1 MIDYLGDLLEGLH
14 LTIQLSFTALGIG
27 LVLGLAA
34 ALARKYGRR
43 PLSYLANAYIELVR
57 GTPLTVQL
65 FIIYFG
71 LPSLGILFSP
81 TLSAIIALGINS
93 GAYQAE
99 YFRGAIES
107 IGGGQMEAA
116 LSLGMSKLQAILRIM
131 LPQAF
136 RLALPSWSNE
146 AAYLPKYSSVAF
158 LVTVPELL
166 ARSKMVI
173 SRNLRPLEVYFVVGL
188 IYLATIATI
197 SKILDM
203 VYDKYKITIE

>member
-1 MIDYLGDLLEGLH
+1 MIDYLGDLLEGLL

-81 TLSAIIALGINS
+81 TLSAIVALGINS

-116 LSLGMSKLQAILRIM
+116 LSLGMSRLQAILRIM

-188 IYLATIATI
+188 IYLAAIATI

-203 VYDKYKITIE
+203 VYEKYKITIE

>member
-1 MIDYLGDLLEGLH
+1 MIDYLGDLFEGL
-14 LTIQLSFTALGIG
+14 LITFQLSFTALGIG
-27 LVLGLAA
+27 LILGLAA
-34 ALARKYGRR
+34 ALARKYSRK
-43 PLSYLANAYIELVR
+43 PLSFLANTYIELIR

-71 LPSLGILFSP
+71 LPSLGVLFSP

-116 LSLGMSKLQAILRIM
+116 LSLGMNRPQAILRII

-173 SRNLRPLEVYFVVGL
+173 SRNLKPLEVYLVVGL

-203 VYDKYKITIE
+203 VYEKYKITVE

>member
-1 MIDYLGDLLEGLH
+1 MIDYLGDLLEGL
-14 LTIQLSFTALGIG
+14 LVTFQLSFTALGIG
-27 LVLGLAA
+27 LILGLAA
-34 ALARKYGRR
+34 ALARKYGHE
-43 PLSYLANAYIELVR
+43 PLSLLANAYIELIR

-71 LPSLGILFSP
+71 LPSLGVVFPP
-81 TLSAIIALGINS
+81 TLSAIVALGINS

-116 LSLGMSKLQAILRIM
+116 LSLGMNRLQAILRVI

-173 SRNLRPLEVYFVVGL
+173 SRNLKPLEVYLVVGL

-203 VYDKYKITIE
+203 VYERYKITVE

>member
-1 MIDYLGDLLEGLH
+1 MINYLGDLLEGL
-14 LTIQLSFTALGIG
+14 LVTFELSFTALGIG
-27 LVLGLAA
+27 MILGLAA
-34 ALARKYGRR
+34 ALARTYGRKT
-43 PLSYLANAYIELVR
+43 LSYIANAYIELIR

-71 LPSLGILFSP
+71 LPVLGLLFSP
-81 TLSAIIALGINS
+81 TLSAIVALGINS

-116 LSLGMSKLQAILRIM
+116 LSLGMSRTQAIRRII
-131 LPQAF
+131 LPQAV

-158 LVTVPELL
+158 LVTVPELM
-166 ARSKMVI
+166 ARAKVVI
-173 SRNLRPLEVYFVVGL
+173 SENLRPLEVYLVVGL
-188 IYLATIATI
+188 IYLITIASL
-197 SKILDM
+197 SKVLDM
-203 VYDKYKITIE
+203 LYEKYKFTVE

>member
-1 MIDYLGDLLEGLH
+1 MIDYLGDLFEGL
-14 LTIQLSFTALGIG
+14 LVTFELSFTALGIG
-27 LVLGLAA
+27 AILGLAA
-34 ALARKYGRR
+34 ALARKYGQK
-43 PLSYLANAYIELVR
+43 PISYLANAYIELIR

-71 LPSLGILFSP
+71 LPSLGVLFSP
-81 TLSAIIALGINS
+81 TLSAIVALGINS

-116 LSLGMSKLQAILRIM
+116 LSLGMSRLQAILRIM

-173 SRNLRPLEVYFVVGL
+173 SRNLNPLEVYLVVGL

-203 VYDKYKITIE
+203 MYERYKITVE

>member
-1 MIDYLGDLLEGLH
+1 MIDYLGDLFEGLFV
-14 LTIQLSFTALGIG
+14 TFQLSFTALGIG
-27 LVLGLAA
+27 VILGLAA
-34 ALARKYGRR
+34 ALARKYGQR
-43 PLSYLANAYIELVR
+43 PISYLANAYIEIIR

-71 LPSLGILFSP
+71 LPSLGVLFSP
-81 TLSAIIALGINS
+81 TLSAIVALGINS

-116 LSLGMSKLQAILRIM
+116 LSLGMSRVQTIFRII

-173 SRNLRPLEVYFVVGL
+173 SRNLKPLEVYFVVGL

-203 VYDKYKITIE
+203 VYEKYKITVE

>member
-1 MIDYLGDLLEGLH
+1 MIDYLGDLLEGL
-14 LTIQLSFTALGIG
+14 LVTFQLSFTALGIG
-27 LVLGLAA
+27 GILGLAA
-34 ALARKYGRR
+34 ALARIYGNK
-43 PLSYLANAYIELVR
+43 PLSYLANGYIELIR

-71 LPSLGILFSP
+71 LPSLGLLFSP
-81 TLSAIIALGINS
+81 TFSAIVALGVNS

-116 LSLGMSKLQAILRIM
+116 LSVGMSRLQAILRII

-166 ARSKMVI
+166 AKSKMVI
-173 SRNLRPLEVYFVVGL
+173 SRNLKPLEVYLVVGL
-188 IYLATIATI
+188 IYLVTIATI

-203 VYDKYKITIE
+203 MYEKYKITVE

>member
-1 MIDYLGDLLEGLH
+1 MIDYLGDLLEGL
-14 LTIQLSFTALGIG
+14 LVTFQLSFTALGIG
-27 LVLGLAA
+27 VVLGLAA
-34 ALARKYGRR
+34 ALARKYGHRSI
-43 PLSYLANAYIELVR
+43 SYLANTYIELIR

-71 LPSLGILFSP
+71 LPSLGVLFSP
-81 TLSAIIALGINS
+81 TVSAIVALGINS

-107 IGGGQMEAA
+107 IGGEQMEAA
-116 LSLGMSKLQAILRIM
+116 LSLGMSRLQAILRIM

-173 SRNLRPLEVYFVVGL
+173 SRNLRPLEVYLVVGI
-188 IYLATIATI
+188 IYLVAIATI

-203 VYDKYKITIE
+203 VYEKYKITVE

>member
-1 MIDYLGDLLEGLH
+1 MIDYLGDLFEGL
-14 LTIQLSFTALGIG
+14 LVTFQLSLTALGIG
-27 LVLGLAA
+27 AILGLAA
-34 ALARKYGRR
+34 ALARKYGQK
-43 PLSYLANAYIELVR
+43 PISYLANAYIELIR

-71 LPSLGILFSP
+71 LPSLGLLFSP
-81 TLSAIIALGINS
+81 TLSAIVALGINS

-116 LSLGMSKLQAILRIM
+116 LSLGMSRLQAIVRII

-173 SRNLRPLEVYFVVGL
+173 SRNLKPLEVYLVVGL

-203 VYDKYKITIE
+203 VYERYKITVE

>member
-1 MIDYLGDLLEGLH
+1 MIDYLGDLFEGL
-14 LTIQLSFTALGIG
+14 LITFQLSFTALGIG
-27 LVLGLAA
+27 LILGLAA
-34 ALARKYGRR
+34 ALARKYGRK
-43 PLSYLANAYIELVR
+43 PLSFLANTYIELIR
-57 GTPLTVQL
+57 GTPLTVRL

-71 LPSLGILFSP
+71 LPSLGVLFSP
-81 TLSAIIALGINS
+81 TLSAIMALGINS

-116 LSLGMSKLQAILRIM
+116 LSLGMNRPQAILRII

-173 SRNLRPLEVYFVVGL
+173 SRNLKPLEVYLVVGL

-203 VYDKYKITIE
+203 VYERYRITVE

>member
-1 MIDYLGDLLEGLH
+1 MIDYLGDLFEGL
-14 LTIQLSFTALGIG
+14 LVTFQLSFTALGIG
-27 LVLGLAA
+27 VVLGLAA
-34 ALARKYGRR
+34 ALARKYGQR
-43 PLSYLANAYIELVR
+43 PISYLANTYIELIR

-71 LPSLGILFSP
+71 LPSLGVLFSP
-81 TLSAIIALGINS
+81 MLSAIVALGINS

-116 LSLGMSKLQAILRIM
+116 LSLGMSRVQTILRII

-173 SRNLRPLEVYFVVGL
+173 SRNLNPLEVYFVVGL

-203 VYDKYKITIE
+203 IYERYKITVE

>member
-1 MIDYLGDLLEGLH
+1 MIDYLGDLLEGLL

-81 TLSAIIALGINS
+81 TLSAIVALGINS

-203 VYDKYKITIE
+203 VYEKYKITIE

>member
-1 MIDYLGDLLEGLH
+1 MIDYLGDLLEGLFV
-14 LTIQLSFTALGIG
+14 TFQLSFVALGIG
-27 LVLGLAA
+27 LILGLAA
-34 ALARKYGRR
+34 ALARKYGQR
-43 PLSYLANAYIELVR
+43 PVSYLANAYIELIR

-71 LPSLGILFSP
+71 LPSLGVLFSP
-81 TLSAIIALGINS
+81 TLSAIVALGINS

-116 LSLGMSKLQAILRIM
+116 LSLGMSRLQAILRIM

-173 SRNLRPLEVYFVVGL
+173 SRNLKPLEVYLVVGL
-188 IYLATIATI
+188 IYLVTIATI

-203 VYDKYKITIE
+203 VYERYKITVE

>member
-1 MIDYLGDLLEGLH
+1 MIDYLGDLFEGL
-14 LTIQLSFTALGIG
+14 LVTFQLSFTALGIG
-27 LVLGLAA
+27 LILGLAA
-34 ALARKYGRR
+34 ALARKYGWG
-43 PLSYLANAYIELVR
+43 PVSFLANAYIELIR

-71 LPSLGILFSP
+71 LPSLGVLFTP
-81 TLSAIIALGINS
+81 TLSAIVALGVNS

-107 IGGGQMEAA
+107 IGSGQMEAA
-116 LSLGMSKLQAILRIM
+116 LSLGMSRLQAILRII

-173 SRNLRPLEVYFVVGL
+173 SQNLKPLEVYLVVGL
-188 IYLATIATI
+188 IYLVTIATI

-203 VYDKYKITIE
+203 VYERYKITVE

>member
-1 MIDYLGDLLEGLH
+1 MIDYLGDLLEGL
-14 LTIQLSFTALGIG
+14 LVTFQLSFTALAIG
-27 LVLGLAA
+27 AILGLAA
-34 ALARKYGRR
+34 SLARIYGNR
-43 PLSYLANAYIELVR
+43 PLSYVANGYIELIR

-71 LPSLGILFSP
+71 LPPLGLLFSP
-81 TLSAIIALGINS
+81 TFSAIVALGLNS

-107 IGGGQMEAA
+107 IGSGQMEAA
-116 LSLGMSKLQAILRIM
+116 LSVGMSRFQAIVRII
-131 LPQAF
+131 LPQTF

-166 ARSKMVI
+166 ARSKLVI
-173 SRNLRPLEVYFVVGL
+173 AQNLKPLEVYTVVGL
-188 IYLATIATI
+188 IYLVTIASI

-203 VYDKYKITIE
+203 LYERYKFTVE

>member
-1 MIDYLGDLLEGLH
+1 MIDYLGDLFEGL
-14 LTIQLSFTALGIG
+14 LITFQLSFTALGIG
-27 LVLGLAA
+27 LILGLAA
-34 ALARKYGRR
+34 ALARKYSRK
-43 PLSYLANAYIELVR
+43 PLSFLANTYIELIR

-71 LPSLGILFSP
+71 LPSLGVLFSP

-116 LSLGMSKLQAILRIM
+116 LSLGMNRPQAILRII

-173 SRNLRPLEVYFVVGL
+173 SQNLKPLEVYLVVGL

-203 VYDKYKITIE
+203 VYERYKITVE

>member
-1 MIDYLGDLLEGLH
+1 MQRGF
-14 LTIQLSFTALGIG
+14 SALAIG
-27 LVLGLAA
+27 SVLGLLA
-34 ALARKYGRR
+34 ALARVYGSR
-43 PLSYLANAYIELVR
+43 PVSYAANSYIELIR

-71 LPSLGILFSP
+71 LPVLGLLFSA
-81 TLSAIIALGINS
+81 TFSAIVALGINS

-99 YFRGAIES
+99 YFRGALES

-116 LSLGMSKLQAILRIM
+116 LSVGMTRLQAIRRVI
-131 LPQAF
+131 LPQAL

-166 ARSKMVI
+166 ARAKAAI
-173 SRNLRPLEVYFVVGL
+173 AYNLKPIEVYLVVGV
-188 IYLATIATI
+188 IYLVVIASL
-197 SKILDM
+197 SKILDLI
-203 VYDKYKITIE
+203 YERYKFTVE

>member
-1 MIDYLGDLLEGLH
+1 LIDYLGDLLEGL
-14 LTIQLSFTALGIG
+14 LVTFQLSLTALGIG
-27 LVLGLAA
+27 LVLGIAA
-34 ALARKYGRR
+34 ALARKYGWA
-43 PLSYLANAYIELVR
+43 PLRFLANTYIELIR

-65 FIIYFG
+65 FIVYFG
-71 LPSLGILFSP
+71 LPSFGVLFSP
-81 TLSAIIALGINS
+81 TLSAIVALGINS

-116 LSLGMSKLQAILRIM
+116 LSLGMTKLQAILHVM

-166 ARSKMVI
+166 ARAKMVI
-173 SRNLRPLEVYFVVGL
+173 SRNLRPLEVYLVVGV

-203 VYDKYKITIE
+203 MYEKYRLTVE

>member
-1 MIDYLGDLLEGLH
+1 LIDYLGDLLEGL
-14 LTIQLSFTALGIG
+14 LVTFQLSLTALGIG
-27 LVLGLAA
+27 LVLGIAA
-34 ALARKYGRR
+34 ALARKYGWA
-43 PLSYLANAYIELVR
+43 PLRFLANAYIELIR

-65 FIIYFG
+65 FIVYFG
-71 LPSLGILFSP
+71 LPSFGVLFSP
-81 TLSAIIALGINS
+81 TLSAIVALGINS

-116 LSLGMSKLQAILRIM
+116 LSLGMSKLQAILHVM

-166 ARSKMVI
+166 ARAKMVI
-173 SRNLRPLEVYFVVGL
+173 SRNLRPLEVYLVVGV

-203 VYDKYKITIE
+203 MYEKYRLTVE

>member
-1 MIDYLGDLLEGLH
+1 MMEYLGDLLQGLVIT
-14 LTIQLSFTALGIG
+14 LELSFTALAIG
-27 LVLGLAA
+27 SVLGLLA
-34 ALARKYGRR
+34 ALARIYGGR
-43 PLSYLANAYIELVR
+43 PVSYLASSYIELIR

-71 LPSLGILFSP
+71 LPGLGLLFSP
-81 TLSAIIALGINS
+81 IFSAIVALGINS

-116 LSLGMSKLQAILRIM
+116 LSVGMTRIQAVWRVI
-131 LPQAF
+131 LPQAL

-166 ARSKMVI
+166 ARAKAAI
-173 SRNLRPLEVYFVVGL
+173 AYNLKPMEVYMVVGV
-188 IYLATIATI
+188 IYLVVIASL

-203 VYDKYKITIE
+203 VYEKYKFTVE

>member
-1 MIDYLGDLLEGLH
+1 MMEYLGDLLEGL
-14 LTIQLSFTALGIG
+14 LVTFQLSFTALGIG
-27 LVLGLAA
+27 VILGLAA

-43 PLSYLANAYIELVR
+43 PVSYLANAYIELIR

-71 LPSLGILFSP
+71 LPALGILFSP
-81 TLSAIIALGINS
+81 IFSAIVALGINS

-99 YFRGAIES
+99 YFRGALES

-116 LSLGMSKLQAILRIM
+116 LSLGMSKPQAILRIM

-166 ARSKMVI
+166 AKAKIVI
-173 SRNLRPLEVYFVVGL
+173 AQTLKPLEVYMMVGL
-188 IYLATIATI
+188 IYLVTIASI
-197 SKILDM
+197 SKALDM
-203 VYDKYKITIE
+203 VYERYKFTVE

>member
-1 MIDYLGDLLEGLH
+1 MIDYLGDLLEGL
-14 LTIQLSFTALGIG
+14 LVTFQLSFTALGIG
-27 LVLGLAA
+27 VILGIAA
-34 ALARKYGRR
+34 ALARRYGQR
-43 PLSYLANAYIELVR
+43 PVSYLANAYIELIR

-71 LPSLGILFSP
+71 LPSLGVLFSP
-81 TLSAIIALGINS
+81 TVSAIVALGINS

-116 LSLGMSKLQAILRIM
+116 LSLGMSRIQAILRVI

-173 SRNLRPLEVYFVVGL
+173 SRNLKPLEVYLVVGL

-203 VYDKYKITIE
+203 VYERYKITLE

>member
-1 MIDYLGDLLEGLH
+1 MIDYLGDLLEGLL

>member
-1 MIDYLGDLLEGLH
+1 MIDYLGYLLEGL
-14 LTIQLSFTALGIG
+14 LVTFELSFIALGIG
-27 LVLGLAA
+27 MILGLAA
-34 ALARKYGRR
+34 ALARTYGNKTAA
-43 PLSYLANAYIELVR
+43 YLANAYIELIR

-71 LPSLGILFSP
+71 LPSLGLLFSP
-81 TLSAIIALGINS
+81 TFSAIVALGINS

-99 YFRGAIES
+99 YFRGALES

-116 LSLGMSKLQAILRIM
+116 LSIGMSRPKAIARVI
-131 LPQAF
+131 LPQAL

-166 ARSKMVI
+166 AKAKVVI
-173 SRNLRPLEVYFVVGL
+173 AQNLKPLEVYLVVGL
-188 IYLATIATI
+188 IYLVTIASL

-203 VYDKYKITIE
+203 MYERYKFTVE

>member
-1 MIDYLGDLLEGLH
+1 MINYLGELVEGL
-14 LTIQLSFTALGIG
+14 LVTFELSFTALGIG
-27 LVLGLAA
+27 MILGLAA
-34 ALARKYGRR
+34 ALARTYGRKAV
-43 PLSYLANAYIELVR
+43 SYAASAYIELVR

-71 LPSLGILFSP
+71 LPVLGLFFSP
-81 TLSAIIALGINS
+81 TLSAIVALGINS

-116 LSLGMSKLQAILRIM
+116 LSLGMSRPQAITRII
-131 LPQAF
+131 LPQAI

-158 LVTVPELL
+158 LVTVPELM
-166 ARSKMVI
+166 ARAKIVI
-173 SRNLRPLEVYFVVGL
+173 SENLKPMEVYMVVGL
-188 IYLATIATI
+188 IYLVTIASL

-203 VYDKYKITIE
+203 LYEKYKFTIE

>member
-1 MIDYLGDLLEGLH
+1 
-14 LTIQLSFTALGIG
+14 
-27 LVLGLAA
+27 
-34 ALARKYGRR
+34 
-43 PLSYLANAYIELVR
+43 
-57 GTPLTVQL
+57 
-65 FIIYFG
+65 
-71 LPSLGILFSP
+71 
-81 TLSAIIALGINS
+81 
-93 GAYQAE
+93 
-99 YFRGAIES
+99 
-107 IGGGQMEAA
+107 MEAA
-116 LSLGMSKLQAILRIM
+116 LSLGMNRLQAILRVI

-173 SRNLRPLEVYFVVGL
+173 SRNLKPLEVYLVVGL

-203 VYDKYKITIE
+203 VYERYKITVE

>member
-1 MIDYLGDLLEGLH
+1 MIDYLGDLFEGL
-14 LTIQLSFTALGIG
+14 LVTFQLSFTALGIG
-27 LVLGLAA
+27 LILGLAA
-34 ALARKYGRR
+34 ALARIYGNK
-43 PLSYLANAYIELVR
+43 PASYLANTYIELIR

-65 FIIYFG
+65 FIVYFG

-81 TLSAIIALGINS
+81 TFSAIVALGINS

-116 LSLGMSKLQAILRIM
+116 LSLGMSRFQAIVRII
-131 LPQAF
+131 LPQAL

-173 SRNLRPLEVYFVVGL
+173 SQNLKPLEVYLVVGL
-188 IYLATIATI
+188 IYLVSIATI

-203 VYDKYKITIE
+203 VYERYKFTVE